1 MKLILVMVM
10 LATALSTSGCAS
22 RRAAAREAKA
32 AKLAKTTPPVAAAK
46 SATPA
51 PASTPATPAQPVDTA
66 VNTYAVSAIPATV
79 KSAAPVA
86 PAPARAVAPATSR
99 PAAPVMAAPV
109 AVAAVTANASVPA
122 GALAMPR
129 TEPVSQAAQTAPAP
143 TLDNIEKVPFQI
155 GTSSVTVE
163 RLAQAAGCAG
173 GKGAG
178 LVTEKGPVEVYR
190 MQCDNGKVFLAKCEL
205 RQCAPMRW

>member
-22 RRAAAREAKA
+22 RRAAAREAQA
-32 AKLAKTTPPVAAAK
+32 AKLAKTAPPVAATR

-51 PASTPATPAQPVDTA
+51 AAPAADTA
-66 VNTYAVSAIPATV
+66 VNTYAVSPMPATAKNTAV
-79 KSAAPVA
+79 VAQTSVMVAPARPASVASTSRPVA
-86 PAPARAVAPATSR
+86 P
-99 PAAPVMAAPV
+99 MV
-109 AVAAVTANASVPA
+109 AVVSNVSAPSGAVQRSESGSKAVETSFTPP
-122 GALAMPR
+122 L
-129 TEPVSQAAQTAPAP
+129 E
-143 TLDNIEKVPFQI
+143 NIEKVPFQI

-190 MQCDNGKVFLAKCEL
+190 MQCDNGKIFLAKCEL
-205 RQCAPMRW
+205 RQCSPMRW